1 MTNFLRG
8 QRIKALCGEATVL
21 PDIDFETYSEAGY
34 LWSESLGKWQAF
46 DGAPQNKKGLRVVG
60 LDNYAKHPSTE
71 VLMLSYD
78 LKDGQPARQ
87 WVPGMPPPQDLFGYL
102 QAGGLIEAHNVAFEW
117 RIWEH
122 VCRKRMGWPELRP
135 EQVRCSM
142 AKSRAACYPGGLDL
156 VAKVC
161 GSPVQKDPA
170 GGPLMKFFSNPR
182 NPTKKDARRRNL
194 PQDDPAK
201 WQGYLQ
207 YNRIDIQAEAQVS
220 MRTPD
225 LVGQE
230 LEWWLEDHLIN
241 RRGVAVNLQLVED
254 GIELIRQAQQK
265 YAGEFQRLTGI
276 DSPTKLQ
283 QFKDWLG
290 LQGIYAASLDEEA
303 VDDLLTKV
311 PAEMAAVRRA
321 LEVRGL
327 MGSASVKKLYSIRL
341 RANSDHRLCD
351 LFVYHGARTGRPTG
365 EGPQPTNLPQGD
377 LPVVKC
383 SACGGW
389 QKPGRMRCFHCGAS
403 GTLPSKA
410 GEWNPD
416 AVEQAVRLLRTRSLE
431 LIEECFGHAMKMLA
445 GCLRAAFVAR
455 PGHRLVSSDFNSIEA
470 VGLAMLAGEQWRI
483 DLFRTHGK
491 IYEMSAAKISGVPFD
506 EMMKLRGYDMTQP
519 NWWEQDVKGPHHP
532 LRKTLGKV
540 GELAGGYQGWTGAW
554 KAFGAADFMSEEEMK
569 DAILA
574 WRKASP
580 AIVHFWGGQLLEVGY
595 REWVPHLFGCEGMFI
610 QAFTNPRTWC
620 HVLRL
625 DGTRSGVS
633 YVSDGVRVYCRLPSG
648 RYIPYH
654 NVQLLPSDRKAGT
667 WSITFEGFNT
677 NPKNGPVGWITMETW
692 GGRLV
697 ENVNQA
703 ACRDIQTPAI
713 LRAEAAGYPVV
724 LHVYDEIVSEVPYGY
739 GDVKHLESLMMQR
752 QDWYRDW
759 PVRAAGGW
767 EGTFYRK
774 A

>member
-1 MTNFLRG
+1 MSQFLRG
-8 QRIKALCGEATVL
+8 QQIKALYGVATVL
-21 PDIDFETYSEAGY
+21 PDIDFETYSEAGH
-34 LWSESLGKWQAF
+34 LWDEAAQRWTALE
-46 DGAPQNKKGLRVVG
+46 GAPQKKKGLSVVG

-71 VLMLSYD
+71 VLMLAYD
-78 LKDGQPARQ
+78 LKDGLPPRQ
-87 WVPGMPPPQDLFGYL
+87 WVPGMPPPQDLFDYIT
-102 QAGGLIEAHNVAFEW
+102 AGGLVEAHNVAFEW
-117 RIWEH
+117 RVWEH
-122 VCRKRMGWPELRP
+122 VCRRRMGWVPLSEH
-135 EQVRCSM
+135 QVRCSM
-142 AKSRAACYPGGLDL
+142 SKARAACYPGGLDL
-156 VAKVC
+156 GAQVI
-161 GSPVQKDPA
+161 GSPVHKDPA
-170 GGPLMKFFSNPR
+170 GSQLIKVFSVPR
-182 NPTKKDARRRNL
+182 NPTKGNPSRRNL
-194 PQDDPAK
+194 PSDEPEKYARF
-201 WQGYLQ
+201 LH
-207 YNRIDIQAEAQVS
+207 YNRVDIRAEAEVS

-230 LEWWLEDHLIN
+230 LEWWLADQRIN

-265 YAGEFQRLTGI
+265 YAGEFQALTGI

-290 LQGIYAASLDEEA
+290 LQGIYAASLDEDA
-303 VDDLLTKV
+303 VDELLDKV
-311 PAEMAAVRRA
+311 PADMAVVRRA

-377 LPVVKC
+377 LPVAKC

-389 QKPGRMRCFHCGAS
+389 QKPARMRCFHCGAS
-403 GTLPSKA
+403 GTVPEKA

-416 AVEQAVRLLRTRSLE
+416 AAAQAVKLMRQRSLT
-431 LIEECFGHAMKMLA
+431 LVEECFGHAMKTLS

-491 IYEMSAAKISGVPFD
+491 IYEMSAAKISGVPFED
-506 EMMKLRGYDMTQP
+506 MMKLRGYDTSQP
-519 NWWEQDVKGPHHP
+519 NWWEQDARGPHHP

-540 GELAGGYQGWTGAW
+540 GELAGGYQGWIGAW
-554 KAFGAADFMSEEEMK
+554 KAFGADEFMTEPEIK

-580 AIVHFWGGQLLEVGY
+580 AIVHFWGGQRREVGY
-595 REWVPHLFGCEGMFI
+595 REWVPCMYGCEGMFI
-610 QAFTNPRTWC
+610 QAFLNPRTWC

-633 YVSDGVRVYCRLPSG
+633 YVSDGTRVFCRLPSG
-648 RYIPYH
+648 RYIAYH
-654 NVQLLPSDRKAGT
+654 QVTLRPSDRTPGT
-667 WSITFEGFNT
+667 LSISYWGYNT
-677 NPKNGPVGWITMETW
+677 NPKNGPVGWIEMETW
-692 GGRLV
+692 GGRLT

-724 LHVYDEIVSEVPYGY
+724 LHVYDEIVSEVPDGF
-739 GDVKHLESLMMQR
+739 GNVKHLEALMMER
-752 QDWYRDW
+752 QPWYADW

-767 EGTFYRK
+767 EGAFYRK